1 MNAFRLP
8 VHPSLRPHVV
18 MALALCLAGCLPSS
32 CQRDG
37 YEALM
42 PSDSLSRQIAQQT
55 PLDTLQHV
63 WSATGDS
70 SRRLQFPRTVRFG
83 PEGQLLVSDVE
94 RNSVFAFSSSG
105 TFVGET
111 TIDLFDIPYLIG
123 VRGDSLVVLNAGS
136 DQLMLVR
143 GNRLVRSLPV
153 AAGRAG
159 TSSLLYGAA
168 TDSAL
173 YTKVV
178 GEEVDN
184 FVARLNRRGAV
195 VTRVPLPGAS
205 WRHAGMLRV
214 WGDSLLSLSG
224 FRPVVDVLPLPLTDT
239 TRADSMALR
248 GFDSPM
254 LPRSRAFLTGEVS
267 QAPLLTA
274 AAAPVNDRLFVLN
287 LRPGWLQIDTYDRA
301 GQIHHRLRQAETAY
315 EDSFYPRD
323 LAVQRRDG
331 GYDIAVIFTD
341 PEPRLDVYRWTPSA
355 SEAPPVA
362 QRTRPGEAV
371 QK

>member
-1 MNAFRLP
+1 MQRADRFTAFRP
-8 VHPSLRPHVV
+8 YAV
-18 MALALCLAGCLPSS
+18 MALALLIAGCLPSS

-55 PLDTLQHV
+55 PIDTLQHV

-70 SRRLQFPRTVRFG
+70 SRRLQFPRTVAFG

-94 RNSVFAFSSSG
+94 RNSIFAFTATG
-105 TFVGET
+105 AFVRET
-111 TIDLFDIPYLIG
+111 AIDLFDIPYLIG
-123 VRGDSLVVLNAGS
+123 TRGDTLVVLNAGS
-136 DQLMLVR
+136 DQITLVQ
-143 GNRLVRSLPV
+143 GDRLVRSLPV
-153 AAGRAG
+153 AVGRAG
-159 TSSLLYGAA
+159 KSSLLYGAA

-173 YTKVV
+173 YAKVV

-184 FVARLNRRGAV
+184 FVARINRRGEV
-195 VTRVPLPGAS
+195 VTRVPLPGPS
-205 WRHAGMLRV
+205 WRHAGLLRI

-239 TRADSMALR
+239 PRADSMALR

-254 LPRSRAFLTGEVS
+254 LPRTRAFMTGEVS
-267 QAPLLTA
+267 KAPLLTA
-274 AAAPVNDRLFVLN
+274 AAAPVGDRLFVLN

-301 GQIHHRLRQAETAY
+301 GQIHHRLRQAETTY

-331 GYDIAVIFTD
+331 GYDIAVTFTD
-341 PEPRLDVYRWTPSA
+341 PEPRLDVYRWTP
-355 SEAPPVA
+355 EAPTARPVA
-362 QRTRPGEAV
+362 L
-371 QK
+371 K